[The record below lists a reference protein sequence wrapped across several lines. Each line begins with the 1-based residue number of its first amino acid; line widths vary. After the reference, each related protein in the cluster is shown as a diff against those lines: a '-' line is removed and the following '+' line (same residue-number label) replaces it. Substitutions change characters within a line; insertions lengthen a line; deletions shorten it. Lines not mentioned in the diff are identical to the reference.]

1 MKIHYEALLHY
12 PGSVQNPISPFHSYS
27 PTCSMKYFILTL
39 CLTLAIA
46 SFSSAQTQSGGLTW
60 YTDLEKAIEVS
71 NSTKKPVFGFFT
83 GSDWCGWCHKLQRD
97 VFAKNAFIEWA
108 KKNVVLLELDFPRN
122 KQLPAELAQ
131 QNQNLAK
138 QFQVQGFPTVW
149 YFNGSKDKSGKRN
162 LTPLGSHGYP
172 SGAEKGKEELRF
184 LADAEAILKR
194 KQ

>member
-1 MKIHYEALLHY
+1 MKNLLL
-12 PGSVQNPISPFHSYS
+12 
-27 PTCSMKYFILTL
+27 LTL
-39 CLTLAIA
+39 LSLCLLSETQ
-46 SFSSAQTQSGGLTW
+46 AQTQSGGLTW

-97 VFAKNAFIEWA
+97 VFAKAAFIEWA

-131 QNQNLAK
+131 QNKSLAT

-162 LTPLGSHGYP
+162 LTPMGSHGYP